1 MEKIGLLIDSTSH
14 TSNELNKYDFIKT
27 VYLNVTIDGEEFLE
41 KDLTKADMEA
51 NIERHAKMLT
61 SQPAPG
67 DFVEAFNEF
76 ESEGYTHIIVVVLSD
91 KISGTFQSALL
102 AKKMIES
109 EINITVHSPNAASF
123 GVANGL
129 RLLAKDIENKL
140 SYEKVLNRYYE
151 IFKEP
156 LIAFT
161 LSNLKH
167 LFKGGRLNR
176 IQALIG
182 TVLRIKPIVQM
193 IDGKLKMVQKERT
206 NIACQDF
213 FLEKIDTYANK
224 YKNIYLDIINLNM
237 EKWGNK
243 LKETV
248 EEKYPNIK
256 IHTTDYVSPVFYVHL
271 GNKGFGISI
280 IAY

>member
-1 MEKIGLLIDSTSH
+1 MEKIGLLIDSTTH
-14 TSNELNKYDFIKT
+14 TTDEFKKYDFIKT
-27 VYLNVTIDGEEFLE
+27 VYLNVSIEGEDFLE
-41 KDLTKADMEA
+41 NDLTKEDMEA

-67 DFVEAFNEF
+67 DFVEAFDEF
-76 ESEGYTHIIVVVLSD
+76 KSEGYTHVLVVVLSE

-109 EINITVHSPNAASF
+109 DLKITVHSPNAASF

-129 RLLAKDIENKL
+129 RLLAKDIDNKL
-140 SYEKVLNRYYE
+140 SYKEVLERYYE

-176 IQALIG
+176 VQAFIG

-213 FLEKIDTYANK
+213 FLERIDEYTNK
-224 YKNIYLDIINLNM
+224 YDNIYVDIINLNM
-237 EKWGNK
+237 EKWGSQ
-243 LKETV
+243 LKETIA
-248 EEKYPNIK
+248 EKYPKIK
-256 IHTTDYVSPVFYVHL
+256 LHTTNYVSPVFYVHL

>member
-1 MEKIGLLIDSTSH
+1 MEKIGLLIDSTTH
-14 TSNELNKYDFIKT
+14 TTDEFKKYDFIKT
-27 VYLNVTIDGEEFLE
+27 VYLNVTIDEKQFLE
-41 KDLTKADMEA
+41 KELTKEDMEA

-67 DFVEAFNEF
+67 DFVEAFDEF
-76 ESEGYTHIIVVVLSD
+76 ESEGYSHVLVVVLSD

-102 AKKMIES
+102 AKKMVES
-109 EINITVHSPNAASF
+109 GLNISVHSPNAASF
-123 GVANGL
+123 GIANGL
-129 RLLAKDIENKL
+129 RLLVKDIENNL
-140 SYEKVLNRYYE
+140 SYEEVLKRYYE
-151 IFKEP
+151 IFKNP

-161 LSNLKH
+161 LGNLKH

-176 IQALIG
+176 VQAFIG
-182 TVLRIKPIVQM
+182 TILKIKPIVQM

-213 FLEKIDTYANK
+213 FIEKIDDYVNK
-224 YKNIYLDIINLNM
+224 YDNVYVDIINLNM
-237 EKWGNK
+237 EKWGSQ
-243 LKETV
+243 LKETIA
-248 EEKYPNIK
+248 EKYPKIK
-256 IHTTDYVSPVFYVHL
+256 LYTTNYVSPVFYVHL